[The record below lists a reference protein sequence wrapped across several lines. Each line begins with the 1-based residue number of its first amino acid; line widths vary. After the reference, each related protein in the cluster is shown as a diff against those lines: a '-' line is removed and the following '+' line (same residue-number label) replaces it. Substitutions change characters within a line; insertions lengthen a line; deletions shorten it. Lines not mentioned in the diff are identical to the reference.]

1 MRSPLLLVL
10 FALVANCGAAT
21 YEVGPG
27 KPYAAIGQVPWESL
41 NAGDLVLIH
50 WRATPYFEKWVL
62 CRQGTAENPIIVRGV
77 PDAGGQLPII
87 DGNGAITRLA
97 LNYASEQRGIIKIG
111 SANIPADTMPKHIVI
126 ENLDIRGAHTPNTFT
141 DESGVVLAY
150 SGNASAIFIEKGEN
164 ITVRNC
170 IMHDCGNG
178 FFVASSDVEASRN
191 ILVEGNS
198 IYDNGNVGSNFEH
211 NNYTAAIGIT
221 FQYNHFGPPK
231 TGAGG
236 NNLKDRSAGL
246 VVRYN
251 WIEGGNRQLD
261 LVEGDDSTLI
271 RDDPSYA
278 ATHVYGNVLIEPAG
292 AGNRQI
298 VHYGGDNGAD
308 ALYRKGTLYFYNN
321 TVVSTRT
328 DRTNLFRLSTSD
340 EHCDARNNIF
350 YITNTGGNLSILD
363 DTGVINLSH
372 NWFKPGWVNG
382 FVAITGTVNND
393 GTSVQGTSP
402 GFTNEAAQDFSLAST
417 SACVNAGTSLNASV
431 LPAHGVIR
439 HYRKHQA
446 SDSRPVVSAFDIGAL
461 EFSRVEVWRLSQ
473 FGVNATDPLI
483 AGDLADPDRDGLAN
497 LVEYALGLNPL
508 LPSSAHSPATLN
520 ISGTPYLSMTFA
532 RRSPPAEVT
541 YSVESSDD
549 LAPVWNLGPSYSD
562 LSDTTSTAFG
572 LEHQRT
578 GTDPLQITVRR
589 TTPVTD
595 SIRQFLRLRITRP

>member
-1 MRSPLLLVL
+1 MRFLALLILS
-10 FALVANCGAAT
+10 ALIATCGATT
-21 YEVGPG
+21 YEVGPS
-27 KPYAAIGQVPWESL
+27 KPYTTIGQVPWESL

-77 PDAGGQLPII
+77 PGAGGQLPII

-141 DESGVVLAY
+141 DESGVVVAY
-150 SGNASAIFIEKGEN
+150 SGNASAIYVEKGEN

-178 FFVASSDVEASRN
+178 FFVASNDDEASRN
-191 ILVEGNS
+191 ILIEGNF

-221 FQYNHFGPPK
+221 FQYNHFGLPK

-261 LVEGDDSTLI
+261 LVEGDDSSLI
-271 RDDPSYA
+271 RTDPSYA
-278 ATHVYGNVLIEPAG
+278 NTHVYGNVLIEPAG

-298 VHYGGDNGAD
+298 VHYGGDNGNET
-308 ALYRKGTLYFYNN
+308 LYRKGTLHFYNN

-328 DRTNLFRLSTSD
+328 DRTNLFRLSTND

-350 YITNTGGNLSILD
+350 YITNTGSNLSILD
-363 DTGVINLSH
+363 DTGFIQLSH

-382 FVAITGTVNND
+382 FVAISGTVMND
-393 GTSVQGTSP
+393 GTSVQGAAP
-402 GFTNEAAQDFSLAST
+402 GFVNEAAQDFSLAST
-417 SACVNAGTSLNASV
+417 SACVNAGTGLNAAV
-431 LPAHGVIR
+431 LPTHNVVR
-439 HYRKHQA
+439 HYRKHQQ
-446 SDSRPVVSAFDIGAL
+446 SESRPVVSTPDIGAI
-461 EFSRVEVWRLSQ
+461 EFSRVEAWRISQ
-473 FGVNATDPLI
+473 FGSNAADPLI
-483 AGDLADPDRDGLAN
+483 AGDLADPDRDSLAN
-497 LVEYALGLNPL
+497 IVEYALGLNPL
-508 LPSSAHSPATLN
+508 QSSSAHLPATLD
-520 ISGTPYLSMTFA
+520 ISGTPYFSITFA
-532 RRSPPAEVT
+532 RRPPPAEVT
-541 YSVESSDD
+541 YFVECSDD
-549 LAPVWNLGPSYSD
+549 LTLPWNPGPSYTD
-562 LSDTTSTAFG
+562 LADTTSTAYG
-572 LEHQRT
+572 VEHQRA
-578 GTDPLQITVRR
+578 GTDPLQITIPRA
-589 TTPVTD
+589 TPITG
-595 SIRQFLRLRITRP
+595 SSRQFLRLRITRP